1 MIEKKDNVYDLNKI
15 RSQFPVLQTKVWDKP
30 LSYLDS
36 AASMQKP
43 KKVLDC
49 INENYSLN
57 YSNVHRGLHFLSE
70 KATQNYENSRIKI
83 ANFVNANEDEII
95 FTSGA
100 TAAINLV
107 AYSWGNK
114 FLKKDDEIVITIAEH
129 HANFV
134 PWQYI
139 AKSLGVKLKIAY
151 FNPDEDFDI
160 EEIKKLL
167 SEKTKLIAFPHVSN
181 VLGTVFPVKE
191 ICNLAKQVGAISLV
205 DGCQGVIHFPV
216 DVKELNCDFY
226 CFSGHKLY
234 GPTGIGILYGK
245 SKILHEMPP
254 FLCGGDMIDNVKVE
268 KTTFADP
275 PLRFEA
281 GTPPIVEAIAL
292 GKAID
297 WVNEI
302 GIENIKNHETK
313 LIRYGIEKLNSIK
326 GVSIFGKNKNKSG
339 VISFTM
345 SCAHSHDI
353 ATIID
358 REGVAVRAGH
368 HCAQPLLDAFDLVS
382 ATRASVGAYTS
393 FEEFDR
399 LADAL
404 IKVKKIFG
412 ES

>member
-1 MIEKKDNVYDLNKI
+1 
-15 RSQFPVLQTKVWDKP
+15 
-30 LSYLDS
+30 
-36 AASMQKP
+36 
-43 KKVLDC
+43 
-49 INENYSLN
+49 
-57 YSNVHRGLHFLSE
+57 
-70 KATQNYENSRIKI
+70 
-83 ANFVNANEDEII
+83 
-95 FTSGA
+95 
-100 TAAINLV
+100 
-107 AYSWGNK
+107 
-114 FLKKDDEIVITIAEH
+114 
-129 HANFV
+129 
-134 PWQYI
+134 
-139 AKSLGVKLKIAY
+139 
-151 FNPDEDFDI
+151 
-160 EEIKKLL
+160 
-167 SEKTKLIAFPHVSN
+167 
-181 VLGTVFPVKE
+181 
-191 ICNLAKQVGAISLV
+191 
-205 DGCQGVIHFPV
+205 
-216 DVKELNCDFY
+216 
-226 CFSGHKLY
+226 
-234 GPTGIGILYGK
+234 
-245 SKILHEMPP
+245 MPP

-326 GVSIFGKNKNKSG
+326 GVTIFGKNKNKSG

-353 ATIID
+353 ATIVD

-382 ATRASVGAYTS
+382 TTRASVGAYTS